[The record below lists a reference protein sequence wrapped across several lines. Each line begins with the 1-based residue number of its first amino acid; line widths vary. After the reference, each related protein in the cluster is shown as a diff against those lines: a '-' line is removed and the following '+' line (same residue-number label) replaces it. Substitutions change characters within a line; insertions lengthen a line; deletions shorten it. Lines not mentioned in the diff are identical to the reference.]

1 MNSKPNLYKP
11 FTIVIFLLIFVSF
24 CQQLSAQPVTTI
36 TDSLNVFP
44 IPDETAQVQLT
55 LPRGHTVLIIDSNEK
70 WLKIKQS
77 NGDTGWIQRSI
88 SDRGITIKHNSPPH
102 QSSANQRYALII
114 GNSQYKNGPL
124 ANPVNDAYGMAMSLQ
139 KLGFSVTHLENA
151 TQNEMIEAISQF
163 GQQLTESRGVGIFY
177 YAGHGIQIGGR
188 NYLIPIGAN
197 IKKEHDA
204 KYEAVDV
211 GRILDEM
218 DKASN
223 QMNVVILDACRDNPF
238 ARSFRSSGQGLAQ
251 LDAPSGTLIA
261 YATSPGKVAS
271 DGVGNNGIYTKYLLT
286 HMMTPGIS
294 IEETFKRVRAG
305 VMQETQ
311 NQQLPWESSSLIGNF
326 YFIQGDKPPLD
337 LQRPIVTPVVS
348 IAKPVAPPTIPRQ
361 PEKPWYKRWYIWAA
375 VAILFG
381 AIAVYCDGGGDGGS
395 RGQGGSGGGCSF

>member
-1 MNSKPNLYKP
+1 MNNEPYLYKP
-11 FTIVIFLLIFVSF
+11 FTIAIFLLVFIGF
-24 CQQLSAQPVTTI
+24 CQQLSAQPITVT
-36 TDSLNVFP
+36 TDSLSVYA
-44 IPDETAQVQLT
+44 IPDETTQVQFTLT
-55 LPRGHTVLIIDSNEK
+55 RGNTASIIDSNEK

-77 NGDTGWIQRSI
+77 NGDTGWIQKSI
-88 SDRGITIKHNSPPH
+88 SDRGITIKNNSPPQ
-102 QSSANQRYALII
+102 QSSASQRYALII

-124 ANPVNDAYGMAMSLQ
+124 ANPVNDAYGMAISLQ

-163 GQQLTESRGVGIFY
+163 GQQLTKSRGVGIFY
-177 YAGHGIQIGGR
+177 YAGHGIQIAGR

-197 IKKEHDA
+197 IKKEHDT

-271 DGVGNNGIYTKYLLT
+271 DGAGDNGIYTKYLLT

-305 VMQETQ
+305 VMQETK

-326 YFIQGDKPPLD
+326 YFIQGDKPLLNTSLP
-337 LQRPIVTPVVS
+337 PITPVN
-348 IAKPVAPPTIPRQ
+348 IAKPIIQPATPPQ
-361 PEKPWYKRWYIWAA
+361 PKKPWYKRWYTWAA
-375 VAILFG
+375 VAALVG
-381 AIAVYCDGGGDGGS
+381 VIAVSCDGGGDGGS
-395 RGQGGSGGGCSF
+395 SGQGGSGGGCSF